1 MPSTFDFGVYDTDVY
16 GSLPVTRVRELPPLR
31 QHLEAITPSGR
42 HYRWGEDE
50 PDPANVPSGLTHSST
65 MPGGYESLDVTL
77 PRKPG
82 IDYADLETLTT
93 INVWGAG
100 GNKCGEYRLERA
112 PSTSGDQMSVR
123 PGAVGWQAHLEDN
136 KNASAIII
144 DRDLSHWGAMSNQRR
159 LDLIGASYGP
169 QDSAAASN
177 TSALPALVT
186 GVTGAWSATSR
197 AIVEA
202 TYDAGAGNLL
212 GRLRANWTRGGNVD
226 NTDVNWNWDAL
237 LSANDVTTGAAS
249 TGSLRAAGPGS
260 TDHVPGAV
268 LARYAMLRAFYNAGP
283 GGGDNVPYEIIWTSV
298 RVIGDHEITLQG
310 DPLDEFATN
319 GVYAS
324 DVVTYVVG
332 RFAPL
337 LTTSTATVLPSS
349 FTIPHLAFREST
361 TAGEMIR
368 QSTRFGFQDWAVWDD
383 KTFWWHDRGAF
394 GRQWRARIS
403 PAQLEETGPQFDRLW
418 ESIVVQYNDVDGS
431 VRTVGPVGSNADTED
446 ASLTDSDPENPATVL
461 GITRRDKLVM
471 AVGTAATA
479 IEIGRRFLEESK
491 ALDKSGRA
499 RLVGHVMDNR
509 GVLHPYFDVRAGDT
523 ISFVDAS
530 DTSERRI
537 VRAEHDRATRTC
549 SVDLDAPPEGLT
561 ALLERLAVSLVP
573 LVGV

>member
-260 TDHVPGAV
+260 D
-268 LARYAMLRAFYNAGP
+268 RK
-283 GGGDNVPYEIIWTSV
+283 SV
-298 RVIGDHEITLQG
+298 V
-310 DPLDEFATN
+310 
-319 GVYAS
+319 
-324 DVVTYVVG
+324 
-332 RFAPL
+332 
-337 LTTSTATVLPSS
+337 
-349 FTIPHLAFREST
+349 
-361 TAGEMIR
+361 
-368 QSTRFGFQDWAVWDD
+368 
-383 KTFWWHDRGAF
+383 
-394 GRQWRARIS
+394 
-403 PAQLEETGPQFDRLW
+403 
-418 ESIVVQYNDVDGS
+418 
-431 VRTVGPVGSNADTED
+431 
-446 ASLTDSDPENPATVL
+446 
-461 GITRRDKLVM
+461 
-471 AVGTAATA
+471 
-479 IEIGRRFLEESK
+479 
-491 ALDKSGRA
+491 
-499 RLVGHVMDNR
+499 
-509 GVLHPYFDVRAGDT
+509 
-523 ISFVDAS
+523 
-530 DTSERRI
+530 
-537 VRAEHDRATRTC
+537 
-549 SVDLDAPPEGLT
+549 
-561 ALLERLAVSLVP
+561 
-573 LVGV
+573 